1 MVKFIHT
8 ADLHLGS
15 VFENASFTSNVAK
28 IRRAEMF
35 KTFEDIVRLA
45 MAVKDN
51 FLLISGDLFEEKYCT
66 AHDLKRV
73 FDTLAEAKTLEVVI
87 IAGNHDLFSNT
98 YKQFVNQYPNIH
110 IFSSEKIEKK
120 SFDQWNLDIY
130 GMSWDKSAYFA
141 EPDFSKVSLDKS
153 RINILMLHADIAT
166 TSTYLP
172 INIKMIS
179 EMGFDYIALGHIHKN
194 GQVAERAYYAG
205 CPEALDFKETGERGI
220 YRVALDKETCQVEF
234 VKTANRGVCC
244 ESNQS
249 QSRYGLY

>member
-110 IFSSEKIEKK
+110 IFSSEKIEK
-120 SFDQWNLDIY
+120 NPL
-130 GMSWDKSAYFA
+130 
-141 EPDFSKVSLDKS
+141 
-153 RINILMLHADIAT
+153 IN
-166 TSTYLP
+166 
-172 INIKMIS
+172 
-179 EMGFDYIALGHIHKN
+179 
-194 GQVAERAYYAG
+194 
-205 CPEALDFKETGERGI
+205 GI
-220 YRVALDKETCQVEF
+220 WIFMA
-234 VKTANRGVCC
+234 
-244 ESNQS
+244 
-249 QSRYGLY
+249 